1 MAHVDLLA
9 AAFSALLG
17 IEVVSPTKAVVLG
30 QPDMPA
36 YSIHQLF

>member
-1 MAHVDLLA
+1 MARVHVDLLA

-17 IEVVSPTKAVVLG
+17 IEVVSLTKAVALG

-36 YSIHQLF
+36 YSIH